1 MSGYI
6 KRKWIPVGAV
16 TEDQLDGVTDYLY
29 QVFMRNGTTEHSV
42 MVNLDSN
49 LIAKIAVGQENMLKN
64 KNIPIPISFIYGD
77 RDWVQLIEDDIA

>member
-6 KRKWIPVGAV
+6 KRKWIPPGAV

-29 QVFMRNGTTEHSV
+29 QAFMREGTTEHSV

-49 LIAKIAVGQENMLKN
+49 LIAKIAVG
-64 KNIPIPISFIYGD
+64 
-77 RDWVQLIEDDIA
+77 